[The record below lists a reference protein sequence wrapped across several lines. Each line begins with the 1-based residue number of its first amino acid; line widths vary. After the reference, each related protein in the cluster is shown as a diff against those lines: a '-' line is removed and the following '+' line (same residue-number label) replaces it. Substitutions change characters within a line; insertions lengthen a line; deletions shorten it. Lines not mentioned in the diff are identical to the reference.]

1 MAPDLPQGNAAVVL
15 GLLLQELR
23 ALGLLLLLQAAL
35 LLQLA
40 ELQLL
45 KLLGPHFQSLFSL
58 QCVVARR

>member
-1 MAPDLPQGNAAVVL
+1 MAADLPQGDAAVVL

-45 KLLGPHFQSLFSL
+45 KLLGPRFQSLVFL
-58 QCVVARR
+58 Q